1 VRGGDEHKKSVREGL
16 GLKSFL
22 RVDLT
27 KWHLGTILEVSRTT
41 TTEGTEMEKTVNSVT
56 AEAISQLAQVRKAIK
71 ELQEQESALRDSV
84 IEGLGDNSVAV
95 FRGQQI
101 ARLTQVT
108 RVTVDSKKLQEQFP
122 EAFEATKR
130 ESTSPRLTLV

>member
-1 VRGGDEHKKSVREGL
+1 
-16 GLKSFL
+16 
-22 RVDLT
+22 
-27 KWHLGTILEVSRTT
+27 
-41 TTEGTEMEKTVNSVT
+41 MEKTVNTAT
-56 AEAISQLAQVRKAIK
+56 AEAVSQLVQVRKAIK
-71 ELQEQESALRDSV
+71 KMQEQESALRDTV
-84 IEGLGDNSVAV
+84 IAGLGDHSVAV

-108 RVTVDSKKLQEQFP
+108 RVTVDSKKLQESFP

>member
-1 VRGGDEHKKSVREGL
+1 
-16 GLKSFL
+16 
-22 RVDLT
+22 
-27 KWHLGTILEVSRTT
+27 
-41 TTEGTEMEKTVNSVT
+41 MEKTVNTAT
-56 AEAISQLAQVRKAIK
+56 AEAVSQLVQVRKAIK
-71 ELQEQESALRDSV
+71 KMQEQESALRDTV
-84 IEGLGDNSVAV
+84 ITGLGDHSVAV

-108 RVTVDSKKLQEQFP
+108 RVTVDSKKLQESFP